1 MQASSIEVA
10 EERDAQRQQAL
21 RNALP
26 VHLRDIVDLGLSKD
40 KGCVLIARRAFEIG
54 DLIFEED
61 PLLFVSPSAY
71 AQSTIDLLQAICRE
85 ANLSALLSTASADD
99 DHFVSV
105 RTILPTL
112 QFLRE
117 DADTQRKVLLMF
129 CPPEPTVPPLFLRV
143 LRHAIAALLA
153 RGVADPAAAAAAG
166 RRHASSAA
174 AVLERVALVC
184 QCNIFAVTDE
194 TVRGT
199 YGAPACVRTV
209 LGYVVEVFDAPRGC
223 AEDPAAAAHHR
234 DDIAFVEALYRQVL
248 AREPDPP
255 GLAYWAKRADDGM
268 ARDDIR
274 AAFAAV
280 KRGP

>member
-143 LRHAIAALLA
+143 LRHAIALLLA

-184 QCNIFAVTDE
+184 QCNIFAVTDDASE
-194 TVRGT
+194 SALCLAAGVMSH
-199 YGAPACVRTV
+199 ACLPACNWHFT
-209 LGYVVEVFDAPRGC
+209 
-223 AEDPAAAAHHR
+223 AAGR
-234 DDIAFVEALYRQVL
+234 YQL
-248 AREPDPP
+248 
-255 GLAYWAKRADDGM
+255 
-268 ARDDIR
+268 R
-274 AAFAAV
+274 AACAV
-280 KRGP
+280 APGDELTVSYLEAER